1 KKKTPSPSHPT
12 NPSAPGPPPTSR
24 APSPPSLPSSPT
36 SPPPPRR
43 SHPSRFRSDPAARA
57 RAPPPAP
64 PRLPEDVRRSS
75 FARPGGLSLR
85 PPSQGRRARPAVGA
99 SPPPPSPL
107 APRRRLRPS
116 PSSAPLGNE
125 HWKDLVVTVRDDV
138 LIPRPE
144 TEAVV
149 DMVATTDY
157 ERGSWSCPSSSSAAA
172 LRFGSIAVPCVDV
185 SISFTDRRLHEVG
198 RRGLEFMPFLL
209 SLSVFLFGTSW
220 FIYALLGLDPFI
232 FDLILVENI
241 GAKLVRLK
249 ILRLVQLRPCHPHVV
264 PAAASAPPTPPPG
277 LDFPTMPILAFFFLF
292 DCVLT

>member
-1 KKKTPSPSHPT
+1 MATPR
-12 NPSAPGPPPTSR
+12 SR
-24 APSPPSLPSSPT
+24 GGHASLRALEWGPSSTIHT
-36 SPPPPRR
+36 SMYR
-43 SHPSRFRSDPAARA
+43 HQIISDPAARA

-232 FDLILVENI
+232 FDLILVLLLHLAELPLGPQKEFYLKKFGEN
-241 GAKLVRLK
+241 LK
-249 ILRLVQLRPCHPHVV
+249 PQRQLGNQESTWGRSMGSTTHQG
-264 PAAASAPPTPPPG
+264 TPRSPG
-277 LDFPTMPILAFFFLF
+277 TPWFAM
-292 DCVLT
+292 V